1 MNYQKTKH
9 FLKRFATFT
18 SSSSMRAFLTA
29 KLFTLY
35 PINWKKKK
43 KPKNEKNKINKEEL
57 QWEESDIFK
66 AESIIREIH
75 LRNENEKNTNIYI
88 DK

>member
-1 MNYQKTKH
+1 
-9 FLKRFATFT
+9 
-18 SSSSMRAFLTA
+18 MRAFLPA

-43 KPKNEKNKINKEEL
+43 KKKKPKTKKNKINKEEL

-66 AESIIREIH
+66 AESTIREIH
-75 LRNENEKNTNIYI
+75 LTNENEKNTNIYR
-88 DK
+88 